1 MSSLEFY
8 ENALP
13 IAPVETERSCTMSTE
28 RPRLAVVGLGF
39 IGLPLAL
46 CYALKGA
53 SVVGLDVE
61 ERVIGQIN
69 GGNTPLQES
78 YAGEGIQDIL
88 RREIEA
94 GRFFAT
100 SEYSRAAELV
110 DSYMLTVGIPIDDGH
125 PDTSHLEAA
134 CRSLG
139 EVLKPGDLVLV
150 RSTVIPGT
158 TEGLIRR
165 TLEDTSGLKCP
176 GDFHLAYSSE
186 RIAEGRAFEE
196 FIHMPLAVG
205 GIDETSLQRAVQLLD
220 FISESEIHT
229 SDIQTVETAKVLEN
243 VQRDINIAISQEMA
257 TFTDALGIDTHRL
270 IDIANTHR
278 RVNLLRPGPGV
289 GGYCLPNALHYLLPR
304 ARELGIDLP
313 LARRA
318 RRTNE
323 EVPERL
329 CGVMGDMLSRRGRK
343 LRGSRI
349 ALLGLAMKDYSSDD
363 RHSPARRLA
372 EQLSDRGAELR
383 AYDPIVPDGHP
394 YAVDDLDYCVTGSH
408 GLILAAR
415 QECFDALN
423 WSDVAS
429 RMADYPVI
437 MDTRNCINEGDL
449 PPDAALW
456 RI

>member
-1 MSSLEFY
+1 
-8 ENALP
+8 
-13 IAPVETERSCTMSTE
+13 MSTE
-28 RPRLAVVGLGF
+28 TPRLAVVGLGF

-53 SVVGLDVE
+53 SVVGIDVE
-61 ERVIGQIN
+61 ERVIGQVN
-69 GGNTPLQES
+69 GGSTPLQES
-78 YAGEGIQDIL
+78 YAGEGIEEIL
-88 RREIEA
+88 QKQISA

-100 SEYSRAAELV
+100 SDYSRAADEV
-110 DSYMLTVGIPIDDGH
+110 ESYMLTVGIPIDDGR
-125 PDTSHLEAA
+125 PDTSHLESA

-139 EVLKPGDLVLV
+139 EVLEPEDLVLV
-150 RSTVIPGT
+150 RSTVVPGT

-165 TLEDTSGLKCP
+165 TLEKASGLSCP

-205 GIDETSLQRAVQLLD
+205 AVDEPSLDRAVQLLE
-220 FISESEIHT
+220 FISEAEIHI

-257 TFTDALGIDTHRL
+257 RFTEALGLDTHRL
-270 IDIANTHR
+270 IDVANTHK

-304 ARELGIDLP
+304 AQEMNVDLP
-313 LARRA
+313 LARLA
-318 RRTNE
+318 RETNE
-323 EVPERL
+323 GVPERL
-329 CGVMGDMLSRRGRK
+329 CRAMERMLALRGRD
-343 LRGSRI
+343 LAGSRI

-372 EQLSDRGAELR
+372 EELITRGADLR
-383 AYDPIVPDGHP
+383 AYDPVVPDGHP
-394 YAVDDLDYCVTGSH
+394 YAADRLEDCIFGAH

-415 QECFDALN
+415 QKCFDRLA
-423 WSDVAS
+423 WSDVVNQ
-429 RMADYPVI
+429 MADGPVI
-437 MDTRNCINEGDL
+437 MDTRNCIDENDL
-449 PPDAALW
+449 PPGAALW